1 MCGEFFSWLYTAQ
14 IGEWFLG
21 AGLRLMTEIYVIGKD
36 DKFPT
41 LVQDDS
47 DGELIA
53 ENDFALR
60 AGSIEMNGVEFGD
73 DYLPVRLKIANEDRK
88 KKGNSDVQT
97 HFMSFII
104 LSRKAVEAL
113 SDLLDGAG
121 QMLPIDDRYPD
132 LQGFHVTRIVRDAVD
147 FDRSEYVVYP
157 RGTLIRKT
165 VLLKERVE
173 GVPIFKIQEDPTRV
187 FISDVFRRQVEE
199 KKLKGFSFA
208 IKVELT

>member
-1 MCGEFFSWLYTAQ
+1 
-14 IGEWFLG
+14 
-21 AGLRLMTEIYVIGKD
+21 MTEIYVIGKD

-41 LVQDDS
+41 LVQDES
-47 DGELIA
+47 DGELTA
-53 ENDFALR
+53 DNDFALR
-60 AGSIEMNGVEFGD
+60 AGSIEMHGVKFGD
-73 DYLPVRLKIANEDRK
+73 DYLPIRLKIANEDRK
-88 KKGNSDVQT
+88 KKGTSDVQT

-104 LSRKAVEAL
+104 LYRQAVEAL

-165 VLLKERVE
+165 VLLKERVAD
-173 GVPIFKIQEDPTRV
+173 VPIFKIQEDPTRV
-187 FISDVFRRQVEE
+187 FISDVFRRRVEE